1 MSLLRHP
8 VRRPT
13 GVDFL
18 LAPPG
23 GPTDL
28 AVAYPVV
35 RFAGEAPVPDGRVQ
49 GDGLAVKNKFPVGGT
64 KRRHDLVAAP
74 AAALVGHGG
83 KGMET

>member
-1 MSLLRHP
+1 MILEVGEGIGRDSVGFSPATGQLRHP

-49 GDGLAVKNKFPVGGT
+49 GDGLAVKNKFSS
-64 KRRHDLVAAP
+64 RWD
-74 AAALVGHGG
+74 
-83 KGMET
+83 